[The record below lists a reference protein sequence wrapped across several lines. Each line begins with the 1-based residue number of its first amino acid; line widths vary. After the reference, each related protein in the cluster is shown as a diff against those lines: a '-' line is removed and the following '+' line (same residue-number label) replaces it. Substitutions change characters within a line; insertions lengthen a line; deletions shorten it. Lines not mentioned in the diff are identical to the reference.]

1 MAVIGVTGG
10 IGSGKST
17 FSKMLAEKLAARLFD
32 ADATSRD
39 LLEHDPE
46 VRRRITTELFPE
58 AYTPNGLPDRAAIR
72 RLVFQDPAAKA
83 RLESILHPRI
93 RERWTQL
100 AEDCRQSATD
110 LVVEIPL
117 LFETSAGHFFDRIVT
132 VACSPETQLARTAAR
147 GLPRDQ
153 AESIIRNQIPL
164 DKKIALAHF
173 VIWNDGSL
181 ANLEIQAGE
190 LAKNLRTP
198 SR

>member
-32 ADATSRD
+32 ADAASRE

-46 VRRRITTELFPE
+46 VRRRITSELFAE
-58 AYTPNGLPDRAAIR
+58 AYTPDGQPNRAAIR
-72 RLVFQDPAAKA
+72 HLVFQDPAAKA

-93 RERWTQL
+93 RDRWTLL
-100 AEDCRQSATD
+100 AEECRKTSTHF
-110 LVVEIPL
+110 VVEIPL
-117 LFETSAGHFFDRIVT
+117 LFETGAEHFFDHIVT
-132 VACSPETQLARTAAR
+132 VTCSFETQLARTAAR

-164 DKKIALAHF
+164 DKKTALAHF

-181 ANLEIQAGE
+181 ANLENQSAE
-190 LAKNLRTP
+190 LAKILRKP
-198 SR
+198 AE